1 MNKQTS
7 FASFKELITVKNIKW
22 VIGVI
27 FASMMLILNT
37 LVTMTSMKKMGLF
50 LACVLCLVFLHYPP
64 KRGSKKE
71 DYKPGI
77 FDIILAILGASV
89 GLYTYFFIDGFFAR
103 YFMSTPLDIAFG
115 VLAVLLILEAGRR
128 VVGNVLPILSI
139 IALIYAYFGSY
150 VPGAFQTGNFT
161 MERII
166 EFLYMRAEGIYGVT
180 LRTAASY
187 IALFIIFGAI
197 VNETSVGDYLIRL
210 SQTIA
215 GKRAGGPAK
224 VAVVSSALMGT
235 VSGSPIANVVTT
247 GTFTI
252 PLMKSSG
259 FDTEMAGAV
268 EAAAS
273 TGGSLMPP
281 IMASAAF
288 IMAEYLGIP
297 YSTIALAA
305 LVPAICYYLSI
316 YINVHLYSKKHQL
329 VGMKEVPAWRDVIKD
344 MYLLIPLAA
353 VFITIFAG
361 KTPLNAALWGIISC
375 VAVSFFRKKSRITPK
390 RFINALGKSSLTGL
404 EAYMACIIVG
414 IPVGVIVMTGLGRV
428 LADLVVGVSGAQL
441 YLMLLISAIA
451 ALLMSMGLPTVPLY
465 IVCAT
470 TIAPALV
477 SLGILPLAAHLF
489 VLYWGVLS
497 NLTPPVALASYAAA
511 GLCGGDLNQVAWKAL
526 KLTLPTFLIPFAFV
540 LNPGILFQGDVL
552 NIIQTCFTI
561 TLGSGALAVAVA
573 GYTHRPL
580 KPIER
585 MLIAV
590 GAVLLI
596 DPRGFTDLIGGSL
609 ILVMLVIVFAKKKE
623 TAEIA
628 A

>member
-77 FDIILAILGASV
+77 FDIILASLGALV
-89 GLYTYFFIDGFFAR
+89 GLYTFFFIDGFFAR

-115 VLAVLLILEAGRR
+115 LLAVLLILEAGRR

-150 VPGAFQTGNFT
+150 VPGAFQTGKFT

-215 GKRAGGPAK
+215 GKRPGGPAK
-224 VAVVSSALMGT
+224 VAVVSSGLMGT

-252 PLMKSSG
+252 PLMKSTG

-390 RFINALGKSSLTGL
+390 RFISALGKSSLTGL

-441 YLMLLISAIA
+441 YLMLIISAIA

-623 TAEIA
+623 TVEIA

>member
-215 GKRAGGPAK
+215 GKDAVRFGEAK
-224 VAVVSSALMGT
+224 NSSGLMGT

-580 KPIER
+580 KSIER

>member
-224 VAVVSSALMGT
+224 VAVVSSGLMGT

-540 LNPGILFQGDVL
+540 LNPGILLQGDVL
-552 NIIQTCFTI
+552 NIIQTCLTI

-580 KPIER
+580 KSIER

>member
-1 MNKQTS
+1 
-7 FASFKELITVKNIKW
+7 
-22 VIGVI
+22 
-27 FASMMLILNT
+27 
-37 LVTMTSMKKMGLF
+37 
-50 LACVLCLVFLHYPP
+50 
-64 KRGSKKE
+64 
-71 DYKPGI
+71 
-77 FDIILAILGASV
+77 
-89 GLYTYFFIDGFFAR
+89 
-103 YFMSTPLDIAFG
+103 
-115 VLAVLLILEAGRR
+115 
-128 VVGNVLPILSI
+128 
-139 IALIYAYFGSY
+139 
-150 VPGAFQTGNFT
+150 
-161 MERII
+161 
-166 EFLYMRAEGIYGVT
+166 
-180 LRTAASY
+180 
-187 IALFIIFGAI
+187 
-197 VNETSVGDYLIRL
+197 
-210 SQTIA
+210 
-215 GKRAGGPAK
+215 
-224 VAVVSSALMGT
+224 SSGLMGT

-540 LNPGILFQGDVL
+540 LNPGILLQGDVL
-552 NIIQTCFTI
+552 NIIQTCLTI

-580 KPIER
+580 KSIER

-596 DPRGFTDLIGGSL
+596 DPRGFT
-609 ILVMLVIVFAKKKE
+609 
-623 TAEIA
+623 
-628 A
+628 